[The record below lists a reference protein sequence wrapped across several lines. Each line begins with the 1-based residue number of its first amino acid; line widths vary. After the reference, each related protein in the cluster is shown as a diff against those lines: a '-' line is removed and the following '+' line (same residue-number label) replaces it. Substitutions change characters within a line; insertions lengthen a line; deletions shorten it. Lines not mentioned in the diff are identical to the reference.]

1 MVNYSKKY
9 HTNPVF
15 YLLFA
20 LFLITV
26 AICIVFNIILAK
38 SNSAIQQTV
47 SAYTKQN
54 VSIKSIYYL
63 PPNFLIIKNVS
74 FGINSDE
81 KNTHFL
87 VVPSAVMRFSLLEF
101 ITKRRISVSS
111 ISLYNPQANS
121 HKLFSIIKDNFKEI
135 IDFLKH
141 LPKQDIEFR
150 IKDARLDSLKEKGA
164 SSFISADLFFKIKG
178 NSVSGFGRIN
188 GDSFANGKKSGRA
201 MPWRYSFRGFLTQN
215 GFSLSNLEVMRQ
227 NFYAKLWGGLA
238 PRVFQM
244 NGFIFANTTFSEP
257 IYEQKLKKG
266 RFSLSRPPALS
277 SHIDLSLVDLC
288 ILDIDCRINFL
299 SSGFQIERL
308 NFLLNNNPVSLKGE
322 VALSDT
328 SLVDLAVSF
337 GPAKLQN
344 PERENLKKI
353 DIALSGEVK
362 DMAFN
367 GKGAMHFDFIR
378 KEKVSLPLQAVA
390 MDFDGLNLNLR
401 RYPAIR
407 MSMGSLNLFC
417 ATENNDYRMAFR
429 DLNAIVPLIDK
440 PEKFIAFE
448 GRLYDGF
455 LKGQGWIDTAGSV
468 PKINS
473 IMKVRDVAS
482 NKLEGILVH
491 FSKVFG
497 KLDGNI
503 YFSNYPYLQLGG
515 KIDILNGYLHN
526 FEFFKWLADFFTL
539 PSLKRIDFNRASSD
553 FFVSGDGAGLYKI
566 DLDSQDVDLN
576 GYFKLGMNDLVSSK
590 ISLILTRKLLSES
603 PKFTR
608 LLKLVSEEPEALTFK
623 FQLSGNLHG
632 MNFKWLKSDLKKEL
646 QDSIPNFIERKIE
659 RDVEEAIEAV
669 SQSEQESDAIIKTE
683 EK

>member
-9 HTNPVF
+9 RTNPVF

-20 LFLITV
+20 LFLIII

-38 SNSAIQQTV
+38 HNSAIQQTV

-201 MPWRYSFRGFLTQN
+201 MPWHYSFKGFLTHN
-215 GFSLSNLEVMRQ
+215 GFSLSSLEVMRQ
-227 NFYAKLWGGLA
+227 NFYAKLWGGLT
-238 PRVFQM
+238 PGVFQI
-244 NGFIFANTTFSEP
+244 NGFVFANSTFNEP
-257 IYEQKLKKG
+257 IYELNRKKG

-277 SHIDLSLVDLC
+277 SRIDLSLVDLC
-288 ILDIDCRINFL
+288 ILDIDCRLNFL
-299 SSGFQIERL
+299 STGFQIEHL
-308 NFLLNNNPVSLKGE
+308 NLLLNNNPVSLRSE
-322 VALSDT
+322 VTLSDNP
-328 SLVDLAVSF
+328 LLDLAISF

-344 PERENLKKI
+344 LERENLKKI
-353 DIALSGEVK
+353 DIALRGELK

-367 GKGAMHFDFIR
+367 GNGSMHFDFIK
-378 KEKVSLPLQAVA
+378 KEKANPPLETLTI
-390 MDFDGLNLNLR
+390 DFHGLNLNLK

-407 MSMGSLNLFC
+407 ISVGDLDVFC
-417 ATENNDYRMAFR
+417 ATENNDYRMSFE
-429 DLNAIVPLIDK
+429 DLNAVIPLMGGGK
-440 PEKFIAFE
+440 RKFEFD
-448 GRLYDGF
+448 GRLYGGF
-455 LKGQGWIDTAGSV
+455 LKGQGWIDTNGPV
-468 PKINS
+468 PKISS
-473 IMKVRDVAS
+473 IMRVKDVTT
-482 NKLEGILVH
+482 NKLKGIMIH

-503 YFSNYPYLQLGG
+503 YFSNYPYSRLGG

-526 FEFFKWLADFFTL
+526 FEFFKWLADFFDL
-539 PSLKRIDFNRASSD
+539 ASLEKIDFERASSD
-553 FFVSGDGAGLYKI
+553 FFVSSDGAGLYKI

-590 ISLILTRKLLSES
+590 ISLSLTRKLLSES

-608 LLKLVSEEPEALTFK
+608 LLKLVSELDTLTFK

-659 RDVEEAIEAV
+659 RDVEDAIEAV
-669 SQSEQESDAIIKTE
+669 SQSEQESAAILKTE
-683 EK
+683 GK

>member
-9 HTNPVF
+9 RTNPVF
-15 YLLFA
+15 YLLSA
-20 LFLITV
+20 LFLIII

-38 SNSAIQQTV
+38 HNSAIQQTV

-63 PPNFLIIKNVS
+63 PPNFLIIKNVF

-87 VVPSAVMRFSLLEF
+87 VVPSAVIRFSLLEF
-101 ITKRRISVSS
+101 ITKRRIFVSS

-121 HKLFSIIKDNFKEI
+121 DELFSIIKDNFKEI

-150 IKDARLDSLKEKGA
+150 IKRASFDSEKEKGA
-164 SSFISADLFFKIKG
+164 QVDFLFKIEG
-178 NSVSGFGRIN
+178 NLVSGFGRIN
-188 GDSFANGKKSGRA
+188 GDSFTDSKKSQRA
-201 MPWRYSFRGFLTQN
+201 MPWRYNFKGFLTQN

-227 NFYAKLWGGLA
+227 NFYAKLWGGLF
-238 PRVFQM
+238 PDVFQM

-277 SHIDLSLVDLC
+277 SRIDLSLVDLC
-288 ILDIDCRINFL
+288 ILDIDCRLNFL
-299 SSGFQIERL
+299 STGFQIERL
-308 NFLLNNNPVSLKGE
+308 NLLLNNNPVSLKGE

-362 DMAFN
+362 DMVFS

-378 KEKVSLPLQAVA
+378 KEKASLPLQAVA

-401 RYPAIR
+401 RYPRIR

-473 IMKVRDVAS
+473 IMKVRNVAS
-482 NKLEGILVH
+482 NKLEGVLVH

-590 ISLILTRKLLSES
+590 ISLSLTRKLLSES

-608 LLKLVSEEPEALTFK
+608 LLRIVSEESEALTFK

-669 SQSEQESDAIIKTE
+669 SQSEQ
-683 EK
+683 